1 MKHVVI
7 QGLGFVGSVLAVIIA
22 SLKKDK
28 YLYKVTGLEQPTI
41 DGLDKINKMNR
52 GLFPIK
58 SSDPKLEKIFKKAQ
72 INKNFICTD
81 QLDCLDSAD
90 IVIST
95 INLDIGGN
103 VNNPTIDLDP
113 LKKNFDIISKKI
125 KPDCLIVVETT
136 VPPGTCSEILM
147 PIIKKN
153 FKLRKISSNVNFVH
167 SFERVMPGKNYIN
180 SITNFW
186 RVFSASNNN
195 AEKKFKDLY
204 TRIVNVKKFP
214 LMKLESFTESETT
227 KILENTYRAVNI
239 AFMHEWMRFCYNS
252 KLNINE
258 ILKCIRV
265 RPTHSNILSP
275 GLGVG
280 GYCLTKD
287 PLFAVYS
294 SKKIFRHK
302 NNSFDFSRKAIL
314 INRSMPKFSLEL
326 VKKHLKNLKN
336 KKITLFGATYKEDVD
351 DTRFSPS
358 EIVAKEL
365 IKRKVKLF
373 VVDPLLKK
381 WNELP
386 KLKILRQ
393 IDINK
398 MDMLIFAV
406 RHNVFNK
413 INFRNI
419 KSNIIIIDANNCL
432 TNNQI
437 EILKNKN
444 IKFLSITSNR
454 EYD

>member
-1 MKHVVI
+1 MKHIVI

-22 SLKKDK
+22 SLKKDN

-58 SSDPKLEKIFKKAQ
+58 SSDPKLEKIFKKAK

-81 QLDCLDSAD
+81 QLDCLDTAD

-95 INLDIGGN
+95 INLDIGGD

-125 KPDCLIVVETT
+125 KPNCLIVVETT

-204 TRIVNVKKFP
+204 TKIVNVKRFP

-294 SKKIFRHK
+294 SQKIFKHK
-302 NNSFDFSRKAIL
+302 NNNFDFSRKAIL

-386 KLKILRQ
+386 KLKILKK

-406 RHNVFNK
+406 RHSVFNK

-444 IKFLSITSNR
+444 IKFFSITSNR
-454 EYD
+454 EHD

>member
-1 MKHVVI
+1 MKHIVI

-22 SLKKDK
+22 SLKKDN

-58 SSDPKLEKIFKKAQ
+58 SSDPKLEKIFKKAK

-81 QLDCLDSAD
+81 QLDCLDTAD

-95 INLDIGGN
+95 INLDIGGD

-125 KPDCLIVVETT
+125 KPNCLIVVETT

-204 TRIVNVKKFP
+204 TKIVNVKRFP

-294 SKKIFRHK
+294 SQKIFKHK
-302 NNSFDFSRKAIL
+302 NNNFDFSRKAIL

-365 IKRKVKLF
+365 IKSKVKLF

-386 KLKILRQ
+386 KLKILKK

-406 RHNVFNK
+406 RHSVFNK

-444 IKFLSITSNR
+444 IIFLSITSNR
-454 EYD
+454 EHD

>member
-1 MKHVVI
+1 MKHIVI

-22 SLKKDK
+22 SLKKDN

-58 SSDPKLEKIFKKAQ
+58 SSDPKLEKIFKKAK

-81 QLDCLDSAD
+81 QLDCLDTAD

-95 INLDIGGN
+95 INLDIGGD

-125 KPDCLIVVETT
+125 KPNCLIVVETT

-204 TRIVNVKKFP
+204 TKIVNVKRFP

-294 SKKIFRHK
+294 SQKIFKHK
-302 NNSFDFSRKAIL
+302 NNNFDFSRKAIL

-386 KLKILRQ
+386 KLKILKK

-406 RHNVFNK
+406 RHSVFNK

-454 EYD
+454 EHD